1 MNEMENIEEYLL
13 SVRHDLR
20 NRITVI
26 REGISCVV
34 DGLGKHDCA
43 KCSEML
49 KLSLKNADEL
59 NKLLD
64 ELLSDSAIKSV
75 LKHPQ
80 DTKTEQ
86 IASAK
91 DS

>member
-1 MNEMENIEEYLL
+1 MNEKKNIEEYLL

-26 REGISCVV
+26 REGMQCVV

-64 ELLSDSAIKSV
+64 ELLSDSAVKSA
-75 LKHPQ
+75 LENHQ
-80 DTKTEQ
+80 NNQTEQ
-86 IASAK
+86 GVPAK
-91 DS
+91 KC